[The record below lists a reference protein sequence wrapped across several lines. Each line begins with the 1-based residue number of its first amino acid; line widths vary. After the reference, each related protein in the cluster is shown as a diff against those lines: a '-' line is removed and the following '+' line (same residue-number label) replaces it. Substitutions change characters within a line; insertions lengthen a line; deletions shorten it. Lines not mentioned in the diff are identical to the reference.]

1 MIKLE
6 KLKMLTSIQDDKNN
20 SISAFMYTNIP
31 SFQLMSNNH
40 MNQFVTAILQEK
52 LIPKPKDMKNTINQP
67 KP

>member
-1 MIKLE
+1 
-6 KLKMLTSIQDDKNN
+6 MLTSIQDDKNN
-20 SISAFMYTNIP
+20 YISAFMYTKTP

-40 MNQFVTAILQEK
+40 VNKFVTAILQEK